1 MATITIRDVAKLA
14 GVGVGTVSRV
24 LNGSESVSIATRHKV
39 QDAIKTLNYTPNLTA
54 RQLSRGKTMTLGVVV
69 PFFTSPSAVKR
80 MQGVVSVMAPSD
92 YDMILFDIEKA
103 EDRETFLQ
111 NVVRRRM
118 TDGLL
123 IISFSPSNEDVVRFE
138 LASLPTVLID
148 AYHPLLSRVVVDN
161 VAGGFL
167 ATQHLI
173 ELGHRKI
180 GFISD
185 YLDSPFNS
193 PVRDRYTGYRNALRE
208 AGISFIPDYHR
219 QAIHGREEAYQA
231 GYELLRLSDPP
242 TAVFAYSDTQAIG
255 ILDAAR
261 QLSISVPKQLSVI
274 GFDNID
280 AAEFLQLTTVRQSLF
295 DSGVQ
300 GAELLLKQMGM
311 ASSTAEEILLPLE
324 LIARQTTTAC
334 PREGVGAVS
343 PI

>member
-1 MATITIRDVAKLA
+1 MAAITIRDVAKHA

-24 LNGSESVSIATRHKV
+24 LNGSASVSAATRQKV
-39 QDAIKTLNYTPNLTA
+39 QDTIQTLNYTPNLTA
-54 RQLSRGKTMTLGVVV
+54 RRLSRGKTMTLGVVV

-80 MQGVVSVMAPSD
+80 LQGVVSVMAASE

-111 NVVRRRM
+111 NAVRRKM

-123 IISFSPSNEDVVRFE
+123 IISFSPNNQDVLSFQQTG
-138 LASLPTVLID
+138 LPTVLVD
-148 AYHPLLSRVVVDN
+148 AYHPMLSRVVVDN

-185 YLDSPFNS
+185 FLDSPFNS
-193 PVRDRYTGYRNALRE
+193 PVRDRYTGYRQALQE
-208 AGISFIPDYHR
+208 AGIPFLPEYHR
-219 QAIHGREEAYQA
+219 QANHGREEAHQM
-231 GYELLRLSDPP
+231 GRELLSLPDPP

-255 ILDAAR
+255 VLDAAR
-261 QLSISVPKQLSVI
+261 ELNVPIPEQLSVI
-274 GFDNID
+274 GFDNIES
-280 AAEFLQLTTVRQSLF
+280 AEFLNLTTVRQSLF

-300 GAELLLKQMGM
+300 GAELLLNQMN
-311 ASSTAEEILLPLE
+311 AEQSTTQEILLPLE
-324 LIARQTTTAC
+324 LISRKTTAVY
-334 PREGVGAVS
+334 PTK
-343 PI
+343 

>member
-24 LNGSESVSIATRHKV
+24 LNGSDSVSIATRQKV
-39 QDAIKTLNYTPNLTA
+39 QDAIQALNYTPNLTA
-54 RQLSRGKTMTLGVVV
+54 RRLSRGKTMTLGVVV

-80 MQGVVSVMAPSD
+80 LQGVVSIMAPSE

-111 NVVRRRM
+111 NVVRRKM

-138 LASLPTVLID
+138 LADLPTVLVD

-173 ELGHRKI
+173 KLGHRKI
-180 GFISD
+180 GLVSD

-193 PVRDRYTGYRNALRE
+193 PVKDRYIGYRNALRE
-208 AGISFIPDYHR
+208 AGISFVPEYHR
-219 QAIHGREEAYQA
+219 QAIHGREEAYQV
-231 GYELLRLSDPP
+231 GCDLLGLPDPP

-261 QLSISVPKQLSVI
+261 ELNIAVPQQLSII

-300 GAELLLKQMGM
+300 GAKLLLKQMH
-311 ASSTAEEILLPLE
+311 SEPTEPQEILLPLQ
-324 LIARQTTTAC
+324 LIARQTT
-334 PREGVGAVS
+334 AVS
-343 PI
+343 PTSKHKQG

>member
-1 MATITIRDVAKLA
+1 MAAITIRDVAKYA

-24 LNGSESVSIATRHKV
+24 LNDSESVSMTTRQKV
-39 QDAIKTLNYTPNLTA
+39 QDAIQTLNYTPNLTA
-54 RQLSRGKTMTLGVVV
+54 RRLSRGKTMTLGVVV

-80 MQGVVSVMAPSD
+80 LQGVVSIMAASE

-103 EDRETFLQ
+103 DDRETFLQ
-111 NVVRRRM
+111 NVVRRKM

-123 IISFSPSNEDVVRFE
+123 IISFSPNDEDVIRFE
-138 LASLPTVLID
+138 LAGLPTVLID

-193 PVRDRYTGYRNALRE
+193 PVRDRYTGYRKALKE
-208 AGISFIPDYHR
+208 AGISFVPEYHR
-219 QAIHGREEAYQA
+219 QAVHGREEAYQV
-231 GYELLRLSDPP
+231 GYELLRLPDPP

-261 QLSISVPKQLSVI
+261 ELNRQTPEELSVI

-280 AAEFLQLTTVRQSLF
+280 AAEFLSLTTVRQSLF

-300 GAELLLKQMGM
+300 GAELLLNQMQM
-311 ASSTAEEILLPLE
+311 EPSVPKEILLPLQ
-324 LIARQTTTAC
+324 LIVRKTT
-334 PREGVGAVS
+334 AVS
-343 PI
+343 PL